1 MAKVE
6 IYTSAFCPF
15 CYRAKRLLDEKRV
28 RYNEIDVTFD
38 RSKRTE
44 MAAKA
49 GRSSVPQIWIG
60 GQHIGGSAELY
71 ALERDGRLDGMLRG
85 AA

>member
-1 MAKVE
+1 MATVE

-15 CYRAKRLLDEKRV
+15 CHRAKRLLDEKGV
-28 RYNEIDVTFD
+28 RYNEVDVTFD
-38 RSKRTE
+38 RSRRAE

-49 GRSSVPQIWIG
+49 GRTTVPQIWIDG
-60 GQHIGGSAELY
+60 KHIGGSEELY
-71 ALERDGRLDGMLRG
+71 ALEREGRLDGMLKG